1 MKLYLLPN
9 SYTEEQLRDSEA
21 IRTVLSGL
29 GHAFTDKVDESEL
42 IVSLGGDGALL
53 KAANAA
59 LEYDLPLI
67 GINSGRLGHLC
78 ALRIEK
84 IENFNEVLK
93 KTKIS
98 NRTVLECSIEGKT
111 YLALNDII
119 ISKTNFGQTVD
130 LDVSIRK
137 VRDFKMRGDGLIIS
151 TPTGSTAYNI
161 SAGGPIIDR
170 TSPVLAITPICAHN
184 SDVYPLIINDDK
196 QVLIKINHDK
206 AEVYNDGVCCGIID
220 DELIVKRSDRKIKL
234 IV

>member
-1 MKLYLLPN
+1 MKLYLFAN
-9 SYTEEQLRDSEA
+9 SYTEEQQRDSET
-21 IRTVLSGL
+21 IRTVLSDL
-29 GHAFTDKVDESEL
+29 GHVFTDKVDESEL

-53 KAANAA
+53 KAASSA
-59 LEYDLPLI
+59 LEHDLPLI

-98 NRTVLECSIEGKT
+98 DRTVLECSIGNRS

-137 VRDFKMRGDGLIIS
+137 VRDFRLRGDGLIIS
-151 TPTGSTAYNI
+151 TPTGSTAYNV
-161 SAGGPIIDR
+161 SAGGPIIDKA
-170 TSPVLAITPICAHN
+170 SPVLAITPICAHN
-184 SDVYPLIINDDK
+184 SDVYPLIIADDK

-206 AEVYNDGVCCGIID
+206 AEVYNDGVCCGVID
-220 DELIVKRSDRKIKL
+220 SELVVRRSDRKLKL